1 MSANNLKRSN
11 KSKRSYIF
19 KSKAS
24 KSKRRQFWE
33 AIVMLTIGCNLVGF
47 LNTLPR
53 TFITSR
59 LSKETLL
66 QLSSSFINIANSLAT
81 IGAALVV
88 IILLIV
94 SLILIIGALFRIL
107 IILNRK
113 NKSGRHNKK
122 SNLSI

>member
-1 MSANNLKRSN
+1 MSANNLKRTN
-11 KSKRSYIF
+11 RAKRSYIF

-24 KSKRRQFWE
+24 KSKRRQFLE

-53 TFITSR
+53 TFITTR

-66 QLSSSFINIANSLAT
+66 QLSSSLINIGNSLAT
-81 IGAALVV
+81 IGAALIV

-94 SLILIIGALFRIL
+94 SLILIFGAVFRLLIL
-107 IILNRK
+107 SNRNRTSRK
-113 NKSGRHNKK
+113 LNKK
-122 SNLSI
+122 NNSSL